1 MQNTNGGYIIFYRD
15 SFEFKHCLG
24 EAEIEQPD
32 IYLTYGKYY
41 LKYEVEG
48 DSDII
53 PYVFQSEDERIQ
65 DNKKNILSFDNSF
78 TLDYSQKISLKFEGT
93 KGKIKNI
100 CITTDKNNSYYRT
113 SPDKGDRIDIKGSKI
128 FLDLAKINSFNFKF
142 KISHV
147 PGSDHINPLDYSII
161 SYRGTNYGLFD
172 LDLAQDIVYL
182 MHYENNTISISKN
195 NYQIKTI
202 NLSTE
207 KSSLTLFNNVNAVIT
222 DFVLIDNNNKE
233 TNVIVQ
239 NTIKKYVP
247 ATIYSPIIVVDEN
260 EQPLELSSSFRIFN
274 KNGADHYWF
283 TNVERE

>member
-142 KISHV
+142 
-147 PGSDHINPLDYSII
+147 SI
-161 SYRGTNYGLFD
+161 T
-172 LDLAQDIVYL
+172 
-182 MHYENNTISISKN
+182 
-195 NYQIKTI
+195 
-202 NLSTE
+202 
-207 KSSLTLFNNVNAVIT
+207 
-222 DFVLIDNNNKE
+222 
-233 TNVIVQ
+233 
-239 NTIKKYVP
+239 
-247 ATIYSPIIVVDEN
+247 
-260 EQPLELSSSFRIFN
+260 
-274 KNGADHYWF
+274 
-283 TNVERE
+283 